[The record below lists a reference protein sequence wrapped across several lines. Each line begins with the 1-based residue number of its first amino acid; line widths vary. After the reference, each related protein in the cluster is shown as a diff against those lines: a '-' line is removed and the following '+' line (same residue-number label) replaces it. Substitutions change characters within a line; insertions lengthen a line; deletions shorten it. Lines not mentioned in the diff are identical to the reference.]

1 MISGSEFRTPD
12 RDTVTKLRETF
23 MNKLNVVGKKEP
35 MLDAWEKAMGRA
47 RFTDDL
53 TLPGMLYGKILR
65 SPLAHAKVLHVDLG
79 EALKVAGVKDAI
91 SGRDIPRKKYGI
103 VPMAKDEYALAI
115 DKVRY
120 IGDEVAAVVA
130 TSAEAAEAALS
141 KIRVDYEELPSVFDP
156 LEAMK
161 LGAPVI
167 HDEVPNNVST
177 SIRKE
182 FGNVERALRESEFV
196 FEDIY
201 DTQPVNH
208 CSLEPHAALAMADP
222 SGKITLWSSTQIPFF
237 LRRNL
242 ATVLDIPE
250 SKVRVI
256 KPKVGGGFGQKI
268 DQYAKDFCAAFFA
281 MRTGKPVKFLYER
294 EEVFTSTRQ
303 RHPMHIQLKTGMKKD
318 GTILA
323 QQFKVIADGGAYN
336 STAPLMIT
344 LACYFIML
352 PYRLENLLF
361 EGYHVYTNKPVG
373 GAMRGHGI
381 PQVRFAVE
389 VQLDRIA
396 EQMGIDPL
404 ELRLKNAFQAGE
416 PHPAKLLVQSCGF
429 SETLQKA
436 AEGIGW
442 KEKRGKLPFG
452 RGVGLAGASFPSGVS
467 NMSHISSGAIV
478 KIERDGAV
486 TLLTGAADIGQGAE
500 TVISQIVAEELG
512 VPLED
517 VRITAADTELTP
529 LDPGTFGSGV
539 TLRAG
544 NAAKIAAQAAKEKL
558 FEAVAEKME
567 VNIEEL
573 EARNRR
579 ISVKG
584 SPERGI
590 SLREAIKIY
599 QYSDRPMPIIGR
611 GSYYPPAKEP
621 TTLLKEDGNFSPA
634 YSFMTQA
641 AEVQVDVKTGRV
653 KVLKMVASHD
663 CGRAINPM
671 LVEGQLEGSVVGG
684 MGQALYEEVITE
696 KGQVLNPSFLDYGIP
711 TAMEVPFI
719 TSVEVETNDPEG
731 PFGAKESG
739 EGTQLAPAPAIINAI
754 YDAIGVR
761 FNRLPVTPEKVL
773 EALREKEKN
782 QSK

>member
-1 MISGSEFRTPD
+1 
-12 RDTVTKLRETF
+12 
-23 MNKLNVVGKKEP
+23 
-35 MLDAWEKAMGRA
+35 MLDAFDKATGRA

-53 TLPGMLYGKILR
+53 TLPEMLFGKILR
-65 SPLAHAKVLHVDLG
+65 SPYAHAKILHVDLSKA
-79 EALKVAGVKDAI
+79 EKVPGAKGAI
-91 SGRDIPRKKYGI
+91 SGRDIPKKKYGI

-130 TSAEAAEAALS
+130 TSLDAAEEAIS
-141 KIRVDYEELPSVFDP
+141 KIQVDYEELPAVYDP
-156 LEAMK
+156 IEAMK
-161 LGAPVI
+161 PGAPVI
-167 HDEVPNNVST
+167 HSEVPNNVSA

-182 FGNVERALRESEFV
+182 FGNVVKAFRESDAI
-196 FEDIY
+196 FEDTFE
-201 DTQPVNH
+201 TQPVNH
-208 CSLEPHAALAMADP
+208 CPLEPQAALATVDH
-222 SGKITLWSSTQIPFF
+222 SGKVTLWSSTQIPFF

-242 ATVLDIPE
+242 ATTLDIPE

-268 DQYAKDFCAAFFA
+268 DLYAKDFCAAFFA
-281 MRTGKPVKFLYER
+281 MKTKKPVKFVYER

-361 EGYHVYTNKPVG
+361 EGFHVYTNKPVG

-389 VQLDRIA
+389 NQLDIIA
-396 EQMGIDPL
+396 EKIGIDPL
-404 ELRLKNAFQAGE
+404 ELRLKNAFLVGE

-429 SETLQKA
+429 SDTLMKA

-478 KIERDGAV
+478 KIERDGSI

-512 VPLED
+512 VPLAD
-517 VRITAADTELTP
+517 IRITAADTEITP

-544 NAAKIAAQAAKEKL
+544 NAARMAAQAAKEKL

-567 VNIEEL
+567 TNPRDL
-573 EARNRR
+573 EARDRR
-579 ISVKG
+579 IYVREN
-584 SPERGI
+584 PERGMN
-590 SLREAIKIY
+590 LQEAIKFY

-611 GSYYPPAKEP
+611 GSYMPPAKEP

-641 AEVQVDVKTGRV
+641 AEVEVDTRTGKV
-653 KVLKMVASHD
+653 KVLKMVAAHD
-663 CGRAINPM
+663 CGKAINPM

-684 MGQALYEEVITE
+684 MGQALYEDVMTE

-711 TAMEVPFI
+711 TAIEAPSI
-719 TSVEVETNDPEG
+719 ASVEVETNDPEG

-761 FNRLPVTPEKVL
+761 FKTLPVTPEKVL
-773 EALREKEKN
+773 EALQKKGN
-782 QSK
+782 K

>member
-1 MISGSEFRTPD
+1 MS
-12 RDTVTKLRETF
+12 KLD
-23 MNKLNVVGKKEP
+23 VVGKRKP
-35 MLDAWEKAMGRA
+35 MLDAFEKATGRA

-53 TLPGMLYGKILR
+53 MLPGMLYGKILR
-65 SPLAHAKVLHVDLG
+65 SPYAHAKILHADLS
-79 EALKVAGVKDAI
+79 EALKMNEVKGAI
-91 SGRDIPRKKYGI
+91 SGRDIPKKKYGI
-103 VPMAKDEYALAI
+103 VPKAKDEYALAI

-130 TSAEAAEAALS
+130 TSIDMAEEAIS
-141 KIRVDYEELPSVFDP
+141 KIKVEYEVLPAVFDP
-156 LEAMK
+156 LEAMNP
-161 LGAPVI
+161 GAPII
-167 HDEVPNNVST
+167 HDEVPNNVSAT
-177 SIRKE
+177 IQKE
-182 FGNVERALRESEFV
+182 FGNVEKAFKESNFI
-196 FEDIY
+196 FEDAFE
-201 DTQPVNH
+201 TQPVNH
-208 CSLEPHAALAMADP
+208 APLEPQSALAMVDH
-222 SGKITLWSSTQIPFF
+222 SDHVTLWASTQIPFF

-242 ATVLDIPE
+242 ATTLDIPE
-250 SKVRVI
+250 SNVRVI

-268 DQYAKDFCAAFFA
+268 DLYAKDFCAAFFA
-281 MRTGKPVKFLYER
+281 LKTKRPVKFTYDR

-396 EQMGIDPL
+396 EKMGIDPL
-404 ELRLKNAFQAGE
+404 ELRLKNAFLSGE
-416 PHPAKLLVQSCGF
+416 PHPGKLLVQSCGF
-429 SETLQKA
+429 SETLKKA
-436 AEGIGW
+436 ASEIGW

-478 KIERDGAV
+478 KIERDGSI

-512 VPLED
+512 VSLED
-517 VRITAADTELTP
+517 IRITAADTEITP

-544 NAAKIAAQAAKEKL
+544 NAAKMAAYAAKEKL
-558 FEAVAEKME
+558 LEAVAEKME
-567 VNIEEL
+567 ATL
-573 EARNRR
+573 EDLEIKDHR
-579 ISVKG
+579 IFIKG
-584 SPERGI
+584 SPERGMSFQEGI
-590 SLREAIKIY
+590 RVY

-611 GSYYPPAKEP
+611 GSYQPPAKEP

-641 AEVQVDVKTGRV
+641 AEVEVDIRTGKV
-653 KVLKMVASHD
+653 KVLKMVAAHD
-663 CGRAINPM
+663 CGKAINPM

-696 KGQVLNPSFLDYGIP
+696 KGQVLNPSFLDYGLP
-711 TAMEVPFI
+711 TAMEMPSI
-719 TSVEVETNDPEG
+719 ISVEVETNDPEG

-761 FNRLPVTPEKVL
+761 FKSLPVTPEKVL
-773 EALREKEKN
+773 EALREKEEK
-782 QSK
+782 

>member
-1 MISGSEFRTPD
+1 
-12 RDTVTKLRETF
+12 
-23 MNKLNVVGKKEP
+23 MNKLDVVGKRSP
-35 MLDAWEKAMGRA
+35 MLDALEKATGQA

-53 TLPGMLYGKILR
+53 GLPGMLFGKILR
-65 SPLAHAKVLHVDLG
+65 SPHPHARVLHVDLSG
-79 EALKVAGVKDAI
+79 ALKVKGVQGAI
-91 SGRDIPRKKYGI
+91 SGKDIPRKKYGI

-120 IGDEVAAVVA
+120 IGDEVAAVA
-130 TSAEAAEAALS
+130 AASLDAAEEAIS
-141 KIRVDYEELPSVFDP
+141 KVRVDYEVLPAVFDP
-156 LEAMK
+156 LESMK
-161 LGAPVI
+161 PGAPVI
-167 HDEVPNNVST
+167 HEEVPNNISA

-182 FGNVERALRESEFV
+182 FGNVENAFSESDFI
-196 FEDIY
+196 FED
-201 DTQPVNH
+201 DFETQAINH
-208 CSLEPHAALAMADP
+208 APLEPHAAMAMADH
-222 SGKITLWSSTQIPFF
+222 SGRVTLWSSTQIPFF

-242 ATVLDIPE
+242 ATALDIPE

-268 DQYAKDFCAAFFA
+268 DLYAKDFCAAFFA
-281 MRTGKPVKFLYER
+281 MKTKKPVKFVYER
-294 EEVFTSTRQ
+294 EEMFTSTRQ
-303 RHPMHIQLKTGMKKD
+303 RHPFRIHLKTGMKKD
-318 GTILA
+318 GTIHA
-323 QQFKVIADGGAYN
+323 QQFRAIADGGAYN

-389 VQLDRIA
+389 TQLDRIS
-396 EQMGIDPL
+396 EKMGIDPL
-404 ELRLKNAFQAGE
+404 EIRLKNAFLAGE

-429 SETLQKA
+429 SDTLKKA
-436 AEGIGW
+436 AEEIGW
-442 KEKRGKLPFG
+442 KEKRGRLPFG

-467 NMSHISSGAIV
+467 NMSHISSGAVV
-478 KIERDGAV
+478 KIERDGSI

-500 TVISQIVAEELG
+500 TVISQIAAEELG

-517 VRITAADTELTP
+517 IRITAADTEITP

-544 NAAKIAAQAAKEKL
+544 NAARMAASEARGKLLEAAAEALETDMKNLEIRDRRIYIRENPEREMS
-558 FEAVAEKME
+558 FQEAV
-567 VNIEEL
+567 
-573 EARNRR
+573 
-579 ISVKG
+579 
-584 SPERGI
+584 
-590 SLREAIKIY
+590 KIY
-599 QYSDRPMPIIGR
+599 QYSDRPMPIVGR
-611 GSYYPPAKEP
+611 GSYMPPAKEP

-641 AEVQVDVKTGRV
+641 AEVEVDSATG
-653 KVLKMVASHD
+653 KITVLNMVAAHD

-684 MGQALYEEVITE
+684 MGQALFEDVMTE
-696 KGQVLNPSFLDYGIP
+696 KGQVINPSFLDYGIP
-711 TAMEVPFI
+711 TAMEAPSI
-719 TSVEVETNDPEG
+719 ASVEVETDDPEG

-761 FNRLPVTPEKVL
+761 FNSLPVTPEKVL
-773 EALREKEKN
+773 EALHKKE
-782 QSK
+782 

>member
-1 MISGSEFRTPD
+1 VGDGRRRF
-12 RDTVTKLRETF
+12 F
-23 MNKLNVVGKKEP
+23 MNRLDVVGKREP
-35 MLDAWEKAMGRA
+35 MLDAWEKATGRA

-53 TLPGMLYGKILR
+53 TLPRMLYGKILR
-65 SPLAHAKVLHVDLG
+65 SPFSHAKILRVDLSG
-79 EALKVAGVKDAI
+79 AEKVMGVKGAI
-91 SGRDIPRKKYGI
+91 SGKDIPKKKYGI

-130 TSAEAAEAALS
+130 TSLDAAEEAIS

-156 LEAMK
+156 SEAMK
-161 LGAPVI
+161 PGAPAI
-167 HDEVPNNVST
+167 HDGVPNNVSA

-182 FGNVERALRESEFV
+182 FGNVKHGFQESDFL
-196 FEDIY
+196 FEDTFE
-201 DTQPVNH
+201 TQAVNH
-208 CSLEPHAALAMADP
+208 CPLEPQAALAMVDP
-222 SGKITLWSSTQIPFF
+222 SGRVTLWSSTQIPFF

-242 ATVLDIPE
+242 ATTLDIPE

-268 DQYAKDFCAAFFA
+268 DLYAKDFCSAYFA
-281 MRTGKPVKFLYER
+281 MKTKRPVKFVYER
-294 EEVFTSTRQ
+294 EEVFTCTRQ
-303 RHPMHIQLKTGMKKD
+303 RHPMHIRLKTGMKKD

-389 VQLDRIA
+389 AQLDIIA
-396 EQMGIDPL
+396 EKIGIDPL
-404 ELRLKNAFQAGE
+404 DLRLKNAFQAGE

-429 SETLQKA
+429 SDTLVKA
-436 AEGIGW
+436 AEAIGW
-442 KEKRGKLPFG
+442 KERRGKLPYG
-452 RGVGLAGASFPSGVS
+452 KGVGLAGASFPSGVS

-478 KIERDGAV
+478 KIERDGAI

-517 VRITAADTELTP
+517 IRITAADTEITP

-544 NAAKIAAQAAKEKL
+544 NAARIAAQSAREKL
-558 FEAVAEKME
+558 FEAVAEKLE
-567 VNIEEL
+567 VRVQEL
-573 EARNRR
+573 EAKNRR

-584 SPERGI
+584 SPERGM
-590 SLREAIKIY
+590 SLQDAIKFY
-599 QYSDRPMPIIGR
+599 QYSDHPMPIIGR
-611 GSYYPPAKEP
+611 GSYLPPAKEP

-641 AEVQVDVKTGRV
+641 AEVEVDTKTGKV

-711 TAMEVPFI
+711 TAMEVPSI

-761 FNRLPVTPEKVL
+761 FKSLPVTREKVL
-773 EALREKEKN
+773 EALRERERK
-782 QSK
+782 

>member
-1 MISGSEFRTPD
+1 MS
-12 RDTVTKLRETF
+12 KLE
-23 MNKLNVVGKKEP
+23 VVGKREP
-35 MLDAWEKAMGRA
+35 MLDAFEKATGRA

-53 TLPGMLYGKILR
+53 TFPEMLYGKILR
-65 SPLAHAKVLHVDLG
+65 SPLPHAKILHVDLSRA
-79 EALKVAGVKDAI
+79 EKVPGIKGAI
-91 SGRDIPRKKYGI
+91 CGKDIPKKKYGI

-115 DKVRY
+115 EKVRY

-130 TSAEAAEAALS
+130 TTIEAAEEALS

-161 LGAPVI
+161 PGAPVI
-167 HDEVPNNVST
+167 HEEVPNNVSAT
-177 SIRKE
+177 IRKE
-182 FGNVERALRESEFV
+182 FGSIEKAFRESDFV
-196 FEDIY
+196 FEDAFE
-201 DTQPVNH
+201 TQAINH
-208 CSLEPHAALAMADP
+208 SPLEPQAAIAIADHY
-222 SGKITLWSSTQIPFF
+222 GKVTLWSSTQIPFF

-242 ATVLDIPE
+242 ATALDIPE
-250 SKVRVI
+250 SRVRII

-268 DQYAKDFCAAFFA
+268 DLFAKDFCAAYFA
-281 MRTGKPVKFLYER
+281 MKTMKPVKFIYER

-303 RHPMHIQLKTGMKKD
+303 RHPFHIQLKTGMKKD
-318 GTILA
+318 GTLLA
-323 QQFKVIADGGAYN
+323 QQFKAIADGGAYN

-352 PYRLENLLF
+352 PYRIENLLF
-361 EGYHVYTNKPVG
+361 EGHHVYTNKPVG

-389 VQLDRIA
+389 TQLDRIA
-396 EQMGIDPL
+396 EKMGIDPL
-404 ELRLKNAFQAGE
+404 DLRLKNAFLAGE

-429 SETLQKA
+429 SDTLKKA

-478 KIERDGAV
+478 KIERDGAI

-500 TVISQIVAEELG
+500 TVIAQIAAEEMG
-512 VPLED
+512 VPLGD
-517 VRITAADTELTP
+517 IRVTAADTEITP

-544 NAAKIAAQAAKEKL
+544 NAAKMAAYAAKMKL
-558 FEAVAEKME
+558 LEAVAEKME
-567 VNIEEL
+567 VGTAEL
-573 EARNRR
+573 EIKDRR
-579 ISVKG
+579 IHVKG
-584 SPERGI
+584 TPQRGM
-590 SLREAIKIY
+590 SFQEAIKVY

-611 GSYYPPAKEP
+611 GSYLPPAKEP

-641 AEVQVDVKTGRV
+641 AEVEVDTRTGKV
-653 KVLKMVASHD
+653 NVLKMVASHD

-684 MGQALYEEVITE
+684 MGQALYEDVITD
-696 KGQVLNPSFLDYGIP
+696 KGQVVNPSFLDYGIP
-711 TAMEVPFI
+711 TAMEAPSI
-719 TSVEVETNDPEG
+719 TSVEVETDDPEG

-761 FNRLPVTPEKVL
+761 FNSLPVTPEKVL
-773 EALREKEKN
+773 EALQKKEKD
-782 QSK
+782 K